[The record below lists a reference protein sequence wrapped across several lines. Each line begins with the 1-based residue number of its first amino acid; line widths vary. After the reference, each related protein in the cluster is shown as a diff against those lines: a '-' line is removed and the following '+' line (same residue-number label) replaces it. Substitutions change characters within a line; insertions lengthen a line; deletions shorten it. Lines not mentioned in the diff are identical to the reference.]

1 MVTGHPE
8 MFFLMHVCICVVA
21 IFHFDW
27 SHKLEEDQRLITAE
41 VVVLTC
47 QTQLTFQSVPLLP
60 FSFVVKEEPR
70 NQKIPFCVL
79 YREVTVGSCWTASC
93 TVTTAGSQ
101 TKEELFGVFAASVC
115 KKKEKR
121 KTTNHLLTKA
131 MLVVVSWVGFPTKD
145 LNTSAHYAPRV
156 GKLLIRLMAESQNQV
171 CHPHTRHF
179 VPELWSICSW
189 RSQFILESKLTFVPN
204 AIKFHPDVHEDGLCG
219 QNLYCLQM

>member
-1 MVTGHPE
+1 MTFEITGIKIIPALLTILMVTGHPE

-60 FSFVVKEEPR
+60 FSFFVKEEPR
-70 NQKIPFCVL
+70 NQKILCCVL

-93 TVTTAGSQ
+93 TVTTTGSQ

-115 KKKEKR
+115 KKKK
-121 KTTNHLLTKA
+121 KNNQ
-131 MLVVVSWVGFPTKD
+131 P
-145 LNTSAHYAPRV
+145 SAHKSYA
-156 GKLLIRLMAESQNQV
+156 G
-171 CHPHTRHF
+171 CG
-179 VPELWSICSW
+179 ELSRFPPQKI
-189 RSQFILESKLTFVPN
+189 
-204 AIKFHPDVHEDGLCG
+204 
-219 QNLYCLQM
+219 